1 METMI
6 WLAMFPVAVL
16 LEVAGL
22 LAMKRDRG
30 PREAP
35 DFSRRLQV
43 GRQVMAGE
51 GD

>member
-6 WLAMFPVAVL
+6 WLAMFPAAVL

-30 PREAP
+30 PLEAR

-43 GRQVMAGE
+43 GSQEMAGE
-51 GD
+51 RD